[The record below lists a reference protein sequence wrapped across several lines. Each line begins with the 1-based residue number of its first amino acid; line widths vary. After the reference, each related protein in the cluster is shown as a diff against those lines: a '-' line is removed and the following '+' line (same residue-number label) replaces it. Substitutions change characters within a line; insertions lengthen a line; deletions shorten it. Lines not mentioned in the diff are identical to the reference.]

1 MSTIFPA
8 SIASAYFK
16 MLSPEQTVERYLEA
30 GFTHAELCHEH
41 LSDLICRADETGK
54 TPYAVGVELRS
65 FIDDKGFFIPQG
77 HLSFR
82 PGAQGGILT
91 EGLLDRIKRELE
103 LFHGL
108 GVKNAVLHLSAYSE
122 LSDEERHQKVL
133 PVLAELSD
141 FVKGTDICLCIENL
155 YKNADVFTVEQIF
168 RYMDEVSAD
177 NLGICLDTG
186 HLHLVNALGL
196 AKQSQREFILKA
208 GDKLKA
214 LHIDNN
220 DGVRDQHLLPFN
232 NNHSIHWDEVVQA
245 LVDAGYRGIFNL
257 EIGGEHSSVTCPF
270 RVRLMK
276 LSYIRN
282 LMDYMLSEEFL
293 AWEGNENK

>member
-16 MLSPEQTVERYLEA
+16 ALSPEQMVERYLDA
-30 GFTHAELCHEH
+30 KFTYAELCHEH
-41 LSDLICRADETGK
+41 LSDLIQRADESGK
-54 TPYAVGVELRS
+54 TPYAVGAELRS
-65 FIDDKGFFIPQG
+65 FIDDRGFFIPQG

-82 PGAQGGILT
+82 SGTQGGILMD
-91 EGLLDRIKRELE
+91 GLADRIKRELE

-122 LSDEERHQKVL
+122 MSDEERHQKVL
-133 PVLAELSD
+133 PVLADLSD
-141 FVKGTDICLCIENL
+141 FAKGTGICLCIENL
-155 YKNADVFTVEQIF
+155 YKNSDVFTADQILT
-168 RYMDEVSAD
+168 YIDEVGSD

-186 HLHLVNALGL
+186 HLHLVNALGS
-196 AKQSQREFILKA
+196 AQQSQREFILKA

-232 NNHSIHWDEVVQA
+232 NNHSIHWDEVVRA
-245 LVDAGYRGIFNL
+245 LVDVNYQGIFNL
-257 EIGGEHSSVTCPF
+257 EIGGEHSSITCPHQ
-270 RVRLMK
+270 VRILK
-276 LSYIRN
+276 LDYIRK
-282 LMDYMLSEEFL
+282 LMDYMLSKEFL
-293 AWEGNENK
+293 AWEGN